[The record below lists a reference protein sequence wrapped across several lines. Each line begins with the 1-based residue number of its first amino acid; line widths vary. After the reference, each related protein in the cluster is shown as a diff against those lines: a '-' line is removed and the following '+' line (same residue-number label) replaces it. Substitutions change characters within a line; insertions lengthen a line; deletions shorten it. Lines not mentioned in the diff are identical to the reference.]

1 MRISIVALLL
11 ILFLAA
17 CSYSPVPK
25 GVLTINKMYPAVK
38 DIMEVDEFINGYVMK
53 DSAINIKEKRS
64 SLYEQVFALHQT
76 DRKQFFT
83 SYTYY
88 QQHPPLLKQ
97 LYDSLA
103 VGLKKPEF
111 KKADLKKIQPIGK
124 DSLLQ

>member
-1 MRISIVALLL
+1 MRISIVAVLLL
-11 ILFLAA
+11 LFLVA
-17 CSYSPVPK
+17 CSYSPVP
-25 GVLTINKMYPAVK
+25 GGILPPNKMYSAVK

-53 DSAINIKEKRS
+53 DSAINLKERRS

-97 LYDSLA
+97 LFDSLA
-103 VGLKKPEF
+103 VGLKKAEF
-111 KKADLKKIQPIGK
+111 KKAEIKKVQPGGN

>member
-1 MRISIVALLL
+1 MRISIVVVLLL
-11 ILFLAA
+11 LFLAA
-17 CSYSPVPK
+17 CSSSPVP
-25 GVLTINKMYPAVK
+25 GGILPPNKMYPAVK

-97 LYDSLA
+97 LFDSLA
-103 VGLKKPEF
+103 IGLKKPEF